1 MKNDSVVA
9 EKQFDE
15 VGAVIKVEII
25 PQIGKLYS
33 STVMKPFVTVRR
45 FRKM

>member
-1 MKNDSVVA
+1 MKNDSLVP
-9 EKQFDE
+9 EKQFVE
-15 VGAVIKVEII
+15 VGAVNREEIL

-45 FRKM
+45 FRKI

>member
-1 MKNDSVVA
+1 MKNDLLVV
-9 EKQFDE
+9 EKQFI
-15 VGAVIKVEII
+15 VVAAVNRVKII

-45 FRKM
+45 FGKM